1 MTNQGRLVGRWP
13 VGSPLFQ
20 LRMDVAQEEKGLHR
34 LIVALLFIV
43 AAAGLLLLDDMN
55 GGLCQKVSG
64 STNSPDQ
71 LQLVVD
77 GVESRQ
83 AIDLV
88 QSGRV
93 VAGPVVR

>member
-1 MTNQGRLVGRWP
+1 
-13 VGSPLFQ
+13 
-20 LRMDVAQEEKGLHR
+20 MDVAQEEKGLHR

-43 AAAGLLLLDDMN
+43 ATAAGLLLLDDMN

-64 STNSPDQ
+64 STDSPDQ

-93 VAGPVVR
+93 VAAGPVVR